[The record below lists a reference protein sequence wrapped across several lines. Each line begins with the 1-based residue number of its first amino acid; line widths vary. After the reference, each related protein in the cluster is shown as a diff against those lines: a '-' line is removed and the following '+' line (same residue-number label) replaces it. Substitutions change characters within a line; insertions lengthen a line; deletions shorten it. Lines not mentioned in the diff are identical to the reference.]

1 MVKKTLIT
9 LLSGTTLVSLF
20 TYPFNLSQTVA
31 QDNQGILI
39 TQASSEINFQELK
52 GFNGVIITLGV
63 SPNGKT
69 LIVASN
75 DGQITAIDL
84 ENLEPKYSQ
93 RLQANPYSDIA
104 FSSDGKLFAVT
115 NKKNIVLFDA
125 EKGKKIRTLQGHS
138 GNVSS
143 LSISPDNRILVS
155 VSGQERTIR
164 VWDLKRGNLIQTIGE
179 GIGPVTTVAF
189 SPDSKFFVTGSIG
202 TEREIKFWDAETFE
216 LLNTSGKQPGYIYSV
231 AITPNGRELVAAV
244 RNFVKVWDLSS
255 TKEILSLKGPQL
267 DINKIAVSPNNRL
280 VAVAT
285 REGTVMM
292 MDIVQGK
299 LLGSLRGHQGW
310 VQSVTFSPDGQYLY
324 SGAEDKIVKIW
335 DISNL

>member
-1 MVKKTLIT
+1 MLKKTLIT
-9 LLSGTTLVSLF
+9 LLSGTTLLGLLI
-20 TYPFNLSQTVA
+20 YPFNLSRSVA
-31 QDNQGILI
+31 QDNQTTLI
-39 TQASSEINFQELK
+39 TQSSPEINFQELK
-52 GFNGVIITLGV
+52 GFKGVIVTLGV
-63 SPNGKT
+63 TPNGKT

-75 DGQITAIDL
+75 DGQITAVDL
-84 ENLEPKYSQ
+84 ENLELKYSQ
-93 RLQANPYSDIA
+93 RLRANPYSDIA

-115 NKKNIVLFDA
+115 NEENIVLFDT

-138 GNVSS
+138 SNVSN

-155 VSGQERTIR
+155 VSGNERTIK
-164 VWDLKRGNLIQTIGE
+164 VWNLERGNLIQTIGE

-202 TEREIKFWDAETFE
+202 TERLIKFWDTETLE
-216 LLNTSGKQPGYIYSV
+216 LLNTSEKQPGYIYSV
-231 AITPNGRELVAAV
+231 AITPDGKELVAAV

-267 DINKIAVSPNNRL
+267 DINKIAVSPDNRL
-280 VAVAT
+280 VAIAT
-285 REGTVMM
+285 REGKVMI
-292 MDIVQGK
+292 MDIVQGE
-299 LLGSLRGHQGW
+299 LLGTLKGHEGW
-310 VQSVTFSPDGQYLY
+310 VQSVTFSPDGQYLF